1 MAFFFGVKGTAQ
13 KVNDYNERGG
23 KPKRHELI
31 DNMLSFIEFDN

>member
-1 MAFFFGVKGTAQ
+1 MALFFGVKGTSQ

-23 KPKRHELI
+23 KPKQHELI